1 MVLRARLLPNA
12 ARCAAD
18 RCGKTNRGVRF
29 RRPIVATQGHLT
41 KSSFRSAVTATQPP
55 HSNGDATAEEL
66 SSARRRAVGGA
77 LRMLP
82 EREQRLIELR
92 FGFDGE
98 QHSLATAGR
107 KLGITRER
115 ARQLEREALTKLER
129 ALATATVGESNRAS
143 AELARAA

>member
-1 MVLRARLLPNA
+1 
-12 ARCAAD
+12 
-18 RCGKTNRGVRF
+18 
-29 RRPIVATQGHLT
+29 
-41 KSSFRSAVTATQPP
+41 
-55 HSNGDATAEEL
+55 
-66 SSARRRAVGGA
+66 
-77 LRMLP
+77 MLP

-129 ALATATVGESNRAS
+129 ALATAAVGESNRAS

>member
-1 MVLRARLLPNA
+1 
-12 ARCAAD
+12 
-18 RCGKTNRGVRF
+18 
-29 RRPIVATQGHLT
+29 
-41 KSSFRSAVTATQPP
+41 
-55 HSNGDATAEEL
+55 
-66 SSARRRAVGGA
+66 
-77 LRMLP
+77 MLP